1 MSGSTAQTAQLV
13 LASASPRRRELL
25 RSRGI
30 DFVVIASDIPET
42 VQPNELPATF
52 VERMAREKAHAV
64 AANLKT
70 RAWVLGSDTV
80 VVVDDDIL
88 GKPRDADDACGMLR
102 RLSGRGHDVMTGV
115 ALIAPDRS
123 TQSTFHVVTRVDMKR
138 LSSEDI
144 ARYVESGEP
153 MDKAGAYAIQGGAAR
168 FIARVAGSYSNV
180 VGLPLDEVCAVLELH
195 ALVRSVPAES
205 GVE

>member
-1 MSGSTAQTAQLV
+1 MPADDAQFPRLV

-42 VQPNELPATF
+42 AQPNELPATF
-52 VERMAREKAHAV
+52 VQRMAREKAHAV
-64 AANLKT
+64 AAGLET
-70 RAWVLGSDTV
+70 RAWVLGADTV

-88 GKPRDADDACGMLR
+88 GKPRDAGDACDMLR
-102 RLSGRGHDVMTGV
+102 RLSGRGHEVMTGV

-123 TQSTFHVVTRVDMKR
+123 THSSFHVVTRVDMKR
-138 LSSEDI
+138 LSSADI

-153 MDKAGAYAIQGGAAR
+153 MDKAGAYAIQGGAAP

-180 VGLPLDEVCAVLELH
+180 VGLPLDEVCALLERQ
-195 ALVRSVPAES
+195 ALVRSGPAES